1 MTQYFGIDL
10 GTSTIKISYGNEYH
24 LIPSLI
30 GEVNPGWGGGAGDTS
45 FENNLVIIDGSEK
58 WYVGELARL
67 QSEVKRPLAHNGQMK
82 SAEEVFLAIKA
93 ALGLTIKNIDEDVVI
108 ATGVP
113 VATSME
119 VMKNLS
125 KMLKGNIEIHIENE
139 ATKEKRKFEIN
150 IEKTLV
156 MPEPY
161 GTYYKTLKE
170 KGAEEAVDT
179 VLIDIGHGSTDI
191 LTMYQ
196 GRPMRTAS
204 GSLIEAVDT
213 LTNRMAKALQEKSGQ
228 IIKPFDLMMVIKNRR
243 DTVMIGGQTYSIKGL
258 MDHYSKQIAKVIID
272 EVKRLITTLPPD
284 AFVEFYII
292 CGGGAYSFGDVIK
305 EAIIEGKL
313 VSSPENVIIPEDPVL
328 SNAQGFELIANKK

>member
-30 GEVNPGWGGGAGDTS
+30 GEVNPGWGGGGGDTS
-45 FENNLVIIDGSEK
+45 FEKNLVIIDGSEK

-93 ALGLTIKNIDEDVVI
+93 ALGLTIKNIDEDIVI

-243 DTVMIGGQTYSIKGL
+243 ETVMIGGQTYSIKGL
-258 MDHYSKQIAKVIID
+258 KDHYSKQIAKVIID

-328 SNAQGFELIANKK
+328 SNAKGFELIANRG